1 MPFQDGNQDA
11 AYSIEEIKE
20 LAKQYCEHLSQGLSK
35 QSFVECCYKTIESRI
50 EKEPDVFQSE
60 KKAIDRSLR
69 ASRLWWESIG
79 KNNILNTETTVKDS
93 EGNFQ
98 TVKTSLNSAAWI
110 FNMKNR
116 FKDEWKDRHEN
127 DNTMHIGTVIMPTPL
142 DEDLQ
147 END

>member
-11 AYSIEEIKE
+11 AYSNQEIKE

-60 KKAIDRSLR
+60 KKGIEKALR

-79 KNNILNTETTVKDS
+79 KENILNQETTVKDS

-98 TVKTSLNSAAWI
+98 TVKTSLNAAAWI

-116 FKDEWKDRHEN
+116 FKEEWRDKQEIETTPAELTVRITGPEPPPEN
-127 DNTMHIGTVIMPTPL
+127 N
-142 DEDLQ
+142 
-147 END
+147 